1 MALTMRKVRMSRISI
16 GTRGSKLAL
25 WQAEWVKSELKRIYP
40 DLKIELNK
48 IKTTGDKILDVPLA
62 QVGGKGLF
70 VKEIEE
76 ALLRHEADIAVH
88 SIKDV
93 PTEFPD
99 SLYLAVICKR
109 EDPRDA
115 LIISQKSAGSR
126 KQTNPPSPPFSK
138 EARLPSVGQG
148 QDGITKSIIYNIP
161 KGAKIGTSSLRR
173 SCQLLN
179 IRPDLKIEQLRGNL
193 DTRLKKLDEGHFD
206 AIILAAAGVKRLGL
220 QSRITEILPF
230 EISLPAIGQG
240 AIGIE
245 CRIDDRSIN
254 NLIAPLNHPET
265 SICVKAERAFLKQ
278 LEGGCQ
284 VPIAAYARIVSQ
296 DSPPHPPLGKGG
308 HRGGVNDSSF
318 ITPNSELIMDGLVGS
333 ITGDR
338 IIKGH
343 IEGSPEHA
351 ESLGVTLAE
360 DILSRGAKEILDE
373 VYNKCFPGINGE
385 ISS

>member
-1 MALTMRKVRMSRISI
+1 MMKRMNRISI

-25 WQAEWVKSELKRIYP
+25 WQAEFIKSELERLFP
-40 DLKIELNK
+40 DLEIELNK

-62 QVGGKGLF
+62 RVGGKGLF

-76 ALLRHEADIAVH
+76 ALLSRQADIAVH
-88 SIKDV
+88 SMKDV
-93 PTEFPD
+93 PTELPD
-99 SLYLAVICKR
+99 GLHLAVICER

-115 LIISQKSAGSR
+115 FILSEKLKVKSEKFNPLIPPLEKGGKGGFEKAGR
-126 KQTNPPSPPFSK
+126 
-138 EARLPSVGQG
+138 
-148 QDGITKSIIYNIP
+148 GITQSIIYDLQKDAI
-161 KGAKIGTSSLRR
+161 IGTSSLRR
-173 SCQLLN
+173 SCQLLS
-179 IRPDLKIEQLRGNL
+179 IRPDLRIGQLRGNL
-193 DTRLKKLDEGHFD
+193 ETRLKKLDEGQFD

-220 QSRITEILPF
+220 AERIAEMLAP

-245 CRIDDRSIN
+245 CRIDDDFVN

-265 SICVKAERAFLKQ
+265 SICVKAERAFLRR

-296 DSPPHPPLGKGG
+296 DSPPHPPLAKGG
-308 HRGGVNDSSF
+308 HRGGER
-318 ITPNSELIMDGLVGS
+318 SEHQTLNPRLVMDGLVGS
-333 ITGDR
+333 IAGDR

-343 IEGSPEHA
+343 VEGSPGHA
-351 ESLGVTLAE
+351 EFLGISLSE
-360 DILSRGAKEILDE
+360 EILSRGAKEILDE
-373 VYNKCFPGINGE
+373 VYNRYAPGVNGE